1 VSKLE
6 LSGETCTTRQAAE
19 ALGVAL
25 RTAQLWTESGRL
37 RAWKTEGGHRRILVE
52 SVRELL
58 NARDAWTH
66 ISPAD
71 TQPEQRRHDPVQ
83 GYPVAEID
91 VSAAEVEMKQQANGE
106 LQLLLRLNLRPA

>member
-1 VSKLE
+1 MSKQE

-37 RAWKTEGGHRRILVE
+37 RAWKTEGGHRRILVS
-52 SVRELL
+52 SVKELL
-58 NARDAWTH
+58 TARDCCGQSELP
-66 ISPAD
+66 SPGI
-71 TQPEQRRHDPVQ
+71 RRQDFTNNPSI
-83 GYPVAEID
+83 GEID
-91 VSAAEVEMKQQANGE
+91 VSGAEVEMKQQANGE

>member
-1 VSKLE
+1 MIKQE

-37 RAWKTEGGHRRILVE
+37 RAWKTEGGHRRILVS
-52 SVRELL
+52 SVMELL
-58 NARDAWTH
+58 TARDGGRQNNPQN
-66 ISPAD
+66 PAV
-71 TQPEQRRHDPVQ
+71 PRHDMTQNHSV
-83 GYPVAEID
+83 GEID